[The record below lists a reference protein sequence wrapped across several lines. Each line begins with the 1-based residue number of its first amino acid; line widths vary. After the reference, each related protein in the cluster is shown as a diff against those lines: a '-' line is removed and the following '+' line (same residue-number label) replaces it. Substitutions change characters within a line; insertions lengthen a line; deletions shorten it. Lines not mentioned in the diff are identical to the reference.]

1 MNLHELTAISH
12 DETKAMELFE
22 KLRWPNGPVC
32 PHCKAT
38 DRIYRLHGKTTRAG
52 LRKCGHCRK
61 QFTARVGSIFEDSPL
76 PIGKWLVAIYQMC
89 SAKKGISA
97 KQLERQLGV
106 NYRTAWFMCHRVR
119 EAMKAEPLASLL
131 GAGGGTVEVDE
142 TFVGG
147 KVSNNKHRNRTAA
160 AGKKTIV
167 MTLIDRDGDA
177 RTFAVP
183 NTKKKTLQAIARP
196 NIDGSAH
203 IITDENLL

>member
-1 MNLHELTAISH
+1 MNLHELTTISH

-38 DRIYRLHGKTTRAG
+38 DRIYRLHGKTARAG

-61 QFTARVGSIFEDSPL
+61 QFTARIGSIFEDSPL
-76 PIGKWLVAIYQMC
+76 PIGKWLITIYQMC
-89 SAKKGISA
+89 SSKKGISA
-97 KQLERQLGV
+97 KQLERQLGL

-119 EAMKAEPLASLL
+119 EAMKAEPLRSML

-147 KVSNNKHRNRTAA
+147 KVANNKHRNRTAA
-160 AGKKTIV
+160 
-167 MTLIDRDGDA
+167 
-177 RTFAVP
+177 
-183 NTKKKTLQAIARP
+183 
-196 NIDGSAH
+196 
-203 IITDENLL
+203 